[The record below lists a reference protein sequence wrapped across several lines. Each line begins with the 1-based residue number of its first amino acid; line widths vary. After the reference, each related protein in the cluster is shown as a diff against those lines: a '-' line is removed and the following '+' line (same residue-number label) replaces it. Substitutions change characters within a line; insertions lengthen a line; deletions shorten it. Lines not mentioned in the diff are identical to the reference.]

1 MMGIPAL
8 VVNVLCGLRQ
18 IIGRVGKTA
27 YNNSE
32 DVVAKGYVTAHLYIK
47 MLNRKTIYFLQ
58 METKKVTSNRIAYFV
73 LAFFFAYILVLSS
86 IVGQITNAT
95 VTADPGTYM
104 TGQHIATSEEMGI
117 DSLLTRYENNSF
129 DPAVLINDIYDR
141 IELNNAIENNPILI
155 YRVSRS

>member
-58 METKKVTSNRIAYFV
+58 METKKVTSNRIAYLRPCV
-73 LAFFFAYILVLSS
+73 LFRIYPSLIFNSRANNKCHCYCRPRHLHDWAAHCEHMKKWESILFSQS
-86 IVGQITNAT
+86 MKTIRWIQ
-95 VTADPGTYM
+95 
-104 TGQHIATSEEMGI
+104 
-117 DSLLTRYENNSF
+117 
-129 DPAVLINDIYDR
+129 
-141 IELNNAIENNPILI
+141 
-155 YRVSRS
+155 